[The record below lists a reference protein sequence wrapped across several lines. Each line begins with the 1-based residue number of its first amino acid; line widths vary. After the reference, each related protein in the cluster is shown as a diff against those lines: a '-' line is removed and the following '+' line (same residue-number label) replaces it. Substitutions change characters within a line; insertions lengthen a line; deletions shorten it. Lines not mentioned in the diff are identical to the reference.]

1 MNRKKLIKILI
12 YAVCFALAG
21 LLFYKTFVPLAPH
34 LWEAL
39 KSGDE
44 SQIEAFLKE
53 SGQFKGL
60 FYLFLLQAIQ
70 VVSIVLPGAPI
81 EIAGGMA
88 YGFVKSFITCHL
100 SFVLA
105 NVIIFAFGRRV
116 RSDFI
121 DGEKSAKVFDFLS
134 KGDPFVMLILC
145 FMVPVMPNG
154 IIPYAASATRISG
167 VKYALSVFLGS
178 SVQIFMMCAIGRK
191 ILTHDYAFMVII
203 VVLDF
208 VAMFFLYKYRD
219 RINGFVTKFGGR
231 VKRKIS
237 GK

>member
-1 MNRKKLIKILI
+1 MNKNKIIKFLI
-12 YAVCFALAG
+12 YIVCFLVAG

-44 SQIEAFLKE
+44 TQIEAFLKE
-53 SGQFKGL
+53 SGELKGL
-60 FYLFLLQAIQ
+60 IYLFLLQAIQ
-70 VVSIVLPGAPI
+70 VISIVLPGAPI

-88 YGFVKSFITCHL
+88 YGFLKSFITCHL

-121 DGEKSAKVFDFLS
+121 DGEKTAKVFEVLS

-167 VKYALSVFLGS
+167 IKYALSVFLGS

-191 ILTHDYAFMVII
+191 ILVHDYLFMVII
-203 VVLDF
+203 IVLDF
-208 VAMFFLYKYRD
+208 IAMFFLYKYKD
-219 RINGFVTKFGGR
+219 KINLFVTKYGR
-231 VKRKIS
+231 KLKRKILQ
-237 GK
+237 K

>member
-1 MNRKKLIKILI
+1 MNKNKLIKALI
-12 YAVCFALAG
+12 YIVCFAFAG

-39 KSGDE
+39 KTGDE

-53 SGQFKGL
+53 SGELKGL
-60 FYLFLLQAIQ
+60 IYLFLLQGVQ
-70 VVSIVLPGAPI
+70 VISIVLHGAPI

-88 YGFVKSFITCHL
+88 YGFLKSFVTCHL
-100 SFVLA
+100 SFVLT
-105 NVIIFAFGRRV
+105 NILIFAFGRRV

-121 DGEKSAKVFDFLS
+121 DGDKTAKIFEFLS

-154 IIPYAASATRISG
+154 IIPYAASATKIST
-167 VKYALSVFLGS
+167 VKYAFSVFLGS

-191 ILTHDYAFMVII
+191 ILVHDYLFMVII
-203 VVLDF
+203 IVLDF
-208 VAMFFLYKYRD
+208 IAMFFLYKYKE
-219 RINGFVTKFGGR
+219 NVNSFVTTYGR
-231 VKRKIS
+231 KLKRKII
-237 GK
+237 KK